1 MPREKRALRRHLRL
15 ACSYAPGAHIVNIST
30 NGCKVESRVTPRVGE
45 QVEFTAEL
53 AGRPA
58 LLRGAVV
65 HARDG
70 FEFGIRFVELDA
82 DVAARVRAVAA
93 S

>member
-1 MPREKRALRRHLRL
+1 MPKEKRALRRHLRL
-15 ACSYAPGAHIVNIST
+15 ACSYAPGAHIVNVSA

-53 AGRPA
+53 VGRPA
-58 LLRGAVV
+58 LLRGIVV
-65 HARDG
+65 HVRDG
-70 FEFGIRFVELDA
+70 FEFGIRFSGLDS
-82 DVAARVRAVAA
+82 DVASRVRTVAA